1 MTGDDRPTERSGSF
15 FGTLRAV
22 AWSFLGIRRSAGY
35 EDDVRKLNPIHV
47 IVAGVVCAL
56 LFVLVLVWVVQWVIA
71 SGAAR

>member
-1 MTGDDRPTERSGSF
+1 MTGDDQPTERSGSF